1 MVVEVEGSVSGWGL
15 KKGGDVKRWSLR
27 KRDGVRRAIE
37 RQCKWDDNA
46 NEMIINKLCKF
57 DAFYK

>member
-1 MVVEVEGSVSGWGL
+1 MVVHWEGSV

-27 KRDGVRRAIE
+27 KSGGIEIAIE
-37 RQCKWDDNA
+37 RQCKWNDKA

-57 DAFYK
+57 YAFY